1 MKEMI
6 KNIGNAIIVRM
17 RVCNISMGEWYKS
30 ERRFTESRPLNK
42 FDWELSG
49 MLQALKHMGIEYEVN
64 YNDSTTQ
71 YTGIE
76 IMGIKFEV

>member
-6 KNIGNAIIVRM
+6 KNIGNVIIVRM
-17 RVCNISMGEWYKS
+17 RVCNIRMREWS
-30 ERRFTESRPLNK
+30 EDERRFTESRPLNK

-49 MLQALKHMGIEYEVN
+49 MLQALKHMGIEFEID
-64 YNDSTTQ
+64 YNDCVTQ

>member
-6 KNIGNAIIVRM
+6 KNIGNTIIVCM
-17 RVCNISMGEWYKS
+17 RVCNISMGKWSED

-49 MLQALKHMGIEYEVN
+49 MLRALKHMGIEFEID
-64 YNDSTTQ
+64 YNDRVTQ

>member
-6 KNIGNAIIVRM
+6 KSIGNTIIVRM
-17 RVCNISMGEWYKS
+17 RVCNISMREWS
-30 ERRFTESRPLNK
+30 EDERRFTESRPLNK

-49 MLQALKHMGIEYEVN
+49 MLQALKHMGIEFEID
-64 YNDSTTQ
+64 YNDRVTQ

>member
-42 FDWELSG
+42 FDWELRG
-49 MLQALKHMGIEYEVN
+49 K
-64 YNDSTTQ
+64 
-71 YTGIE
+71 
-76 IMGIKFEV
+76 

>member
-17 RVCNISMGEWYKS
+17 RVCNISMGEWYED
-30 ERRFTESRPLNK
+30 ERRFTENGPLNK

-49 MLQALKHMGIEYEVN
+49 MLQALKHMDIGYEVN
-64 YNDSTTQ
+64 YNGSVTQ
-71 YTGIE
+71 YAGIE

>member
-49 MLQALKHMGIEYEVN
+49 MLQALKHMGIEFEID
-64 YNDSTTQ
+64 YNDRVTQ

>member
-17 RVCNISMGEWYKS
+17 RVCNIGMREWS
-30 ERRFTESRPLNK
+30 EDERRFTESRPLNK

-49 MLQALKHMGIEYEVN
+49 MLQALKHMGIEFEID
-64 YNDSTTQ
+64 YNDHVTQ

>member
-17 RVCNISMGEWYKS
+17 RVCNISMGEWYED

-64 YNDSTTQ
+64 YNDDVTQ
-71 YTGIE
+71 YTGVTV
-76 IMGIKFEV
+76 MGIRFEV

>member
-17 RVCNISMGEWYKS
+17 RVCNICMREWS
-30 ERRFTESRPLNK
+30 EDERRFTESRPLNK

-49 MLQALKHMGIEYEVN
+49 MLQALKHMGIEFEID
-64 YNDSTTQ
+64 YNDRVTQ